1 MKDICLN
8 SLSGQ
13 LNEAHKFVFGEG
25 FVLLVFF
32 SGIKWGLFLRSVF
45 LLFLTLGNFHFFI
58 LHSAM
63 SSRSCYNSRINL
75 YALIQEGT
83 LYKFHSAG
91 CMNHL
96 LTTF

>member
-1 MKDICLN
+1 MKDIALN

-13 LNEAHKFVFGEG
+13 LKKAHKFVFGEG
-25 FVLLVFF
+25 FVSFCFVFF
-32 SGIKWGLFLRSVF
+32 FSNIKWGLFVLSVF

-63 SSRSCYNSRINL
+63 SSRSCYSLCINL

-83 LYKFHSAG
+83 LY
-91 CMNHL
+91 
-96 LTTF
+96 

>member
-1 MKDICLN
+1 MKDIALN

-13 LNEAHKFVFGEG
+13 LKKAHKFVFGEG
-25 FVLLVFF
+25 FVLFFGFF
-32 SGIKWGLFLRSVF
+32 SNIKWGLFLLSVF

-63 SSRSCYNSRINL
+63 SSRSCYSLCINL

-83 LYKFHSAG
+83 LY
-91 CMNHL
+91 
-96 LTTF
+96 

>member
-1 MKDICLN
+1 MKDIGLN

-25 FVLLVFF
+25 FVLLFFF
-32 SGIKWGLFLRSVF
+32 SGIKWGFSFCF
-45 LLFLTLGNFHFFI
+45 LLLEISIFFI

>member
-1 MKDICLN
+1 MKHTNL
-8 SLSGQ
+8 SLVRVLFCCFFLVASSGAYSCVQ
-13 LNEAHKFVFGEG
+13 
-25 FVLLVFF
+25 F
-32 SGIKWGLFLRSVF
+32 SFCF
-45 LLFLTLGNFHFFI
+45 LLLEISIFFI